1 MILVQTIG
9 NKRTWWQAYLRIC
22 LVVIAVM
29 IILSAATA
37 ADSPTLPR
45 LYTHQSYVE
54 DVMPGST
61 LKIDDPAAV
70 FAYVLDALPERVKV
84 YPTENYYY
92 FYFYTGNLRYAG
104 NIRLDAV
111 TRDQGKVH
119 IAYSIDL
126 AEWKEEDPVYH
137 KLLDAG
143 DGVTVEKVG
152 RLAYR
157 VTYGAK
163 SVLFELNDLSNVA
176 PPASAMG
183 PNEKFLGP
191 IFDDSAIRFYLIY
204 NQRLKLFHYIL
215 DETVPINDVLVPAS
229 TTNRILIGKRT
240 GFAYYR
246 DDRLDRKILIGVFEG
261 NARVNNYFDGP
272 FDQLPDNF
280 IDGEALR
287 SAILQVEPSLKG
299 QIDRFG
305 ASPDGSSRYMIAP
318 YAHYRS
324 EEDLLPFYTCAQ
336 SKNIPPSLYYGCFVV
351 EQPSFDGAAATTATK
366 RTKLRKQNASVK
378 RTAGTA
384 SSASVA
390 PTR

>member
-1 MILVQTIG
+1 
-9 NKRTWWQAYLRIC
+9 
-22 LVVIAVM
+22 
-29 IILSAATA
+29 
-37 ADSPTLPR
+37 
-45 LYTHQSYVE
+45 
-54 DVMPGST
+54 MPGST
-61 LKIDDPAAV
+61 LKTDDPTAV

-104 NIRLDAV
+104 NIRLDPV

-126 AEWKEEDPVYH
+126 AEWKEEDPVFH

-143 DGVTVEKVG
+143 DGVTVERAG
-152 RLAYR
+152 RLTYR

-176 PPASAMG
+176 PPASIMG
-183 PNEKFLGP
+183 PDEKFLGP
-191 IFDDSAIRFYLIY
+191 IFDDSAMRFFLIY

-215 DETVPINDVLVPAS
+215 DETVPINDVFVPVSA
-229 TTNRILIGKRT
+229 TNRILIGKRT

-246 DDRLDRKILIGVFEG
+246 DHRLNRKILIGVFEG

-287 SAILQVEPSLKG
+287 SAILDVEPSLKG

-305 ASPDGSSRYMIAP
+305 AAPDGSSRYMIAP
-318 YAHYRS
+318 YAHYRG
-324 EEDLLPFYTCAQ
+324 EEDLLPIHTCAE
-336 SKNIPPSLYYGCFVV
+336 SKNIPPDLYYGCFVV
-351 EQPSFDGAAATTATK
+351 EQPSFDGAASHTAAK
-366 RTKLRKQNASVK
+366 GTKLRKHTASVK
-378 RTAGTA
+378 RTARTDK
-384 SSASVA
+384 SAR
-390 PTR
+390 PR